1 LEQFKKGDYQALT
14 NRELLKFR
22 ETSLPF
28 GDTIYNTM
36 TGVGMDGIIKKV
48 NSIVHSLGNSEKS
61 ITGYTSK

>member
-1 LEQFKKGDYQALT
+1 
-14 NRELLKFR
+14 
-22 ETSLPF
+22 
-28 GDTIYNTM
+28 M